1 MNRFKPLLIL
11 VVVSLLLAACGPTP
25 TPLVIT
31 REVEK
36 EVVVTKEVQ
45 VEVEKEVVVTVE
57 VEKEV
62 EKEVI
67 KEVEKVVEVTPTP
80 IGGQLI
86 LYACLFDPDK
96 LQVIFSTFKA
106 QYGVDVTCL
115 DMSSG
120 EALER
125 IRAEKENPQGD
136 VLFGTTNLS
145 HVNLAADDLTEA
157 HQGVGWN
164 LFDQGAIK
172 DPDGR
177 WTGFYYGVI
186 GFACSPERL
195 EEIGADCPTSWQDL
209 LDPVYQGEVVIAS
222 PAASGTS
229 YTTLSGLA
237 QLLGE
242 DGAFEFWQQMD
253 ANVAQYT
260 ESGSAPGK
268 MAAAGEFAIGIS
280 FAHDI
285 QVQQDKGLPVLL
297 NFPEEGTSFE
307 IGGISVIKG
316 AKNMAAAQA
325 WVDYVFSDAFQ
336 RYHNDVAH
344 RLPVV
349 PGVALAEGSVG
360 LEDVKLIEGYDPTE
374 WAAKRD
380 DLVARWQEEIG
391 ATR

>member
-1 MNRFKPLLIL
+1 MKRFKPLLIL

-31 REVEK
+31 KEIEK

-45 VEVEKEVVVTVE
+45 VEKEVIVTVE

-62 EKEVI
+62 EKEVV

-106 QYGVDVTCL
+106 QYGVEVTCL

-125 IRAEKENPQGD
+125 IRAESENPQGD

-145 HVNLAADDLTEA
+145 HVNLAADDLTEPYE
-157 HQGVGWN
+157 GVGWN

-172 DPDGR
+172 DPGGR

-195 EEIGADCPTSWQDL
+195 EELGAECPTSWQDL
-209 LDPVYQGEVVIAS
+209 LDPVYEGEIVIAS

-242 DGAFEFWQQMD
+242 DEAFDFWKQMD

-268 MAAAGEFAIGIS
+268 MAAAGEFAVGIS

-285 QVQQDKGLPVLL
+285 QVQQDKGLPVILT
-297 NFPEEGTSFE
+297 FPEEGTSFE
-307 IGGISVIKG
+307 IGGISIIKG

-325 WVDYVFSDAFQ
+325 WVDYVFSEAFQ

-349 PGVALAEGSVG
+349 PGVALATGTVG
-360 LEDVKLIEGYDPTE
+360 LEDVKLIDGYDPTE

-391 ATR
+391 AGR